1 MPNSTTKV
9 LIAGGGLGGLVLA
22 LLLQRAGIDYL
33 ILEQSVLIRPIG
45 SVIVLSPQVLPL
57 MEQLGLLDEIQS
69 LALPCGDIT
78 FLRNDLSTIG
88 KIVFNA
94 KNMDHKE
101 RYGHYDQCIPR
112 PDLYNILLSQI
123 PKGRLRL
130 GKRVVNFT
138 NVQRHSHIS
147 QSSSSTSS
155 VKQKSTSSVNVDSNS
170 YSDPTEPDKIMV
182 RCSDGTFFYGDILVG
197 ADGVSSAVRQSLY
210 RQLKK
215 DGTLPKADQEEQQ
228 YRQVSLVGV
237 TNSLNPRRY
246 PNLNKEFSQFKVVL
260 NKNSPFM
267 SWFMPIPGNRYC
279 WMVTRTLD
287 EPVTITSGNSSY
299 ADWGPDATEEMSKAI
314 RNLVGPEGGTVGD
327 LVDSTD
333 RHLISK
339 VMLEQR

>member
-1 MPNSTTKV
+1 MRKIWITRRGTTRFPQ
-9 LIAGGGLGGLVLA
+9 LINPFAHASDNMCKTVRRTCLTA
-22 LLLQRAGIDYL
+22 TTTPLLY
-33 ILEQSVLIRPIG
+33 
-45 SVIVLSPQVLPL
+45 
-57 MEQLGLLDEIQS
+57 
-69 LALPCGDIT
+69 
-78 FLRNDLSTIG
+78 
-88 KIVFNA
+88 
-94 KNMDHKE
+94 

-155 VKQKSTSSVNVDSNS
+155 VKQKSTSSINVDSNS
-170 YSDPTEPDKIMV
+170 YSDPTESDKIMV

-197 ADGVSSAVRQSLY
+197 ADGASSAVRQSLY

-215 DGTLPKADQEEQQ
+215 AGTLPKADQEEQQ

-246 PNLNKEFSQFKVVL
+246 PNLNKEFSHFKVVL

-267 SWFMPIPGNRYC
+267 VSN
-279 WMVTRTLD
+279 
-287 EPVTITSGNSSY
+287 
-299 ADWGPDATEEMSKAI
+299 WGT
-314 RNLVGPEGGTVGD
+314 NLW
-327 LVDSTD
+327 L
-333 RHLISK
+333 
-339 VMLEQR
+339 